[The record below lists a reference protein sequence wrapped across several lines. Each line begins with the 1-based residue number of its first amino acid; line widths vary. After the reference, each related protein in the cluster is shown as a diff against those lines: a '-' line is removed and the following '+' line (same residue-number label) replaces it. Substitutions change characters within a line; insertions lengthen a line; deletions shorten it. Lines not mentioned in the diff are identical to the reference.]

1 MYELTILLIGFILG
15 FLTKYLKDGQKTEHV
30 ITINNSTPRNI
41 ADAVYFGV
49 LHSFQEFTIK
59 YNDDVDLNDTMLAI
73 EAKNIEPN
81 IRVEFGKRKLMI
93 SILRSS

>member
-15 FLTKYLKDGQKTEHV
+15 FLTKYLKDGQKTEQV

-49 LHSFQEFTIK
+49 FTFLSGIHDQV
-59 YNDDVDLNDTMLAI
+59 Y
-73 EAKNIEPN
+73 
-81 IRVEFGKRKLMI
+81 R
-93 SILRSS
+93 